1 MRKILKLIFKIIAI
15 YLFCFP
21 FSLNAQQQENLR
33 QEAMLLRKTFLNSH
47 YAPRTLDDKFSEQV
61 FNRFINSLDP
71 SHIYFTADNIKELS
85 VYKFQ
90 LDDEF
95 EGASWKFLP
104 LATAIFQQ
112 RLLLAERTFQEI
124 LQKPFDFTIKESIA
138 FVDKDSLTFAADDKE
153 YLKRWQKYMKYKTLS
168 HIVDIN
174 GQNDSL
180 IAGKKDYDF
189 LSKEPEMR
197 KKVGLIE
204 RRHIRKILEDPAG
217 YENYIGSIFFNSFVS
232 CFDAHSSY
240 MSKTEWQ
247 NFKSGLSTE
256 SYSFGIDIDENKNG
270 DIVIERLVPG
280 GPAWKS
286 NELHKGDILMVLK
299 WADKPEMD
307 LTGAGIREV
316 KHIIEAS
323 NSERMYL
330 TVKMA
335 NGQIKTV
342 SLLKE
347 KIRDDENIVKSF
359 ILKGEKKIGY
369 ISLPGFYTEWENN
382 SGRGCA
388 NDVAKEIVKLRE
400 ENIDGIILD
409 IRYNGGG
416 ALTEGQN
423 LAGIFINEG
432 PLFMMQ
438 SSDGKAIVKKDLNRG
453 TVYDGPML
461 VMVNG
466 QSASASELLAS
477 TLQDYNRAVIVG
489 SPTFGKATGQGIMPL
504 DTSVRSLSEFSSP
517 YGIVTVTLEKLY
529 RVTGKSAQ
537 LYGVQ
542 PDVHLPD
549 IFEILGYHESSMPFA
564 LPSDS
569 INKKVYFTPLASLPV
584 KELAEKSSGRIQ
596 SSKSFQ
602 TIQKLMSDPV
612 VKQKMNE
619 DLPLSVEAFRK
630 KAVENNLFWDALKDA
645 CEQHTILYK
654 AENVNFDKNLIELDT
669 YSKEINDIQ
678 IANLESDIYLEESFQ
693 ILANLINL
701 TP

>member
-1 MRKILKLIFKIIAI
+1 MQKILIFKIAA
-15 YLFCFP
+15 LCLLCFP
-21 FSLNAQQQENLR
+21 FGLKAQQSGNLR
-33 QEAMLLRKTFLNSH
+33 QEAMLLRKTFLSNH

-85 VYKFQ
+85 AYKFL
-90 LDDEF
+90 LDEEF
-95 EGASWKFLP
+95 KGVSWKFLP

-112 RLLLAERTFQEI
+112 RLLLAEKTFQEI
-124 LQKPFDFTIKESIA
+124 LQKPFDFTTKESIA

-168 HIVDIN
+168 HMVDIS

-189 LSKEPEMR
+189 LSKESDMR
-197 KKVGLIE
+197 KKAGLIE
-204 RRHIRKILEDPAG
+204 KRHIRKILEDPAG
-217 YENYIGSIFFNSFVS
+217 YENYIGAMLFNSFVS

-270 DIVIERLVPG
+270 DIVIERLIPG

-299 WADKPEMD
+299 WADKPAMD

-316 KHIIEAS
+316 NNMLEAS
-323 NSERMYL
+323 NSERMDL
-330 TVKMA
+330 TVKMT

-382 SGRGCA
+382 NGGGCA

-438 SSDGKAIVKKDLNRG
+438 SGDGKAIVKKDLNRG

-537 LYGVQ
+537 LHGVQ

-549 IFEILGYHESSMPFA
+549 IFESLGYHESALPFA

-584 KELAEKSSGRIQ
+584 KELADKSAGRLRDN
-596 SSKSFQ
+596 KSFQ
-602 TIQKLMSDPV
+602 TIQKLMNDPV
-612 VKQKMNE
+612 VKEKMNE
-619 DLPLSVEAFRK
+619 DLPLTIEAFRK
-630 KAVENNLFWDALKDA
+630 KAVENNLFWDALENA
-645 CEQHTILYK
+645 CEQRTILYK

-678 IANLESDIYLEESFQ
+678 IDNLESDIYLEESFQ
-693 ILANLINL
+693 ILTNLINL
-701 TP
+701 AP